1 MPEFKRGEKFRR
13 RFTILA
19 EIAPGL
25 SGYVYKARDE
35 TDGSMVALKILDPRS
50 ANRESM
56 TVASYF
62 SNEPVLLKAIRDERR
77 HPHIVEYV
85 AHASDQIPH
94 YLATRYIDGFGRK
107 GLEDLLGRPL
117 PPGFVLRV
125 VSQIGNALDYLHFG
139 HQYYSPIIHRDVK
152 PRNILID
159 RNGDAVLIDLSIAAY
174 QGHKV
179 ARPHLLLTWRYSAP
193 EQHTGKEVPASDQFA
208 LAMIVFQM
216 LSGEALL
223 PQDAKEGRTALQ
235 RLDALMQSGY
245 APVKEKLRSLPN
257 TVAALIKALQL
268 NPANRYATCEE
279 FAMALRQGMQKDQ
292 VNLTSIDPPR
302 TLVLSWSLVVLVVL
316 VVSASLLLAL
326 AIFLTRA

>member
-1 MPEFKRGEKFRR
+1 MPEFRRGEKFRR
-13 RFTILA
+13 RFVI
-19 EIAPGL
+19 IAKIGDGL
-25 SGYVYKARDE
+25 SGDVYKARDLQ
-35 TDGSMVALKILDPRS
+35 DGGLVALKFLDPRS
-50 ANRESM
+50 TNRESL

-85 AHASDQIPH
+85 THASDQTPH

-125 VSQIGNALDYLHFG
+125 VRQIGSALDYLHFG

-159 RNGDAVLIDLSIAAY
+159 RNGDAVLIDLSIAAH
-174 QGHKV
+174 QGHRV
-179 ARPHLLLTWRYSAP
+179 DRQHLLITWRYSAP
-193 EQHTGKEVPASDQFA
+193 EQHTGKEAPASDQFA
-208 LAMIVFQM
+208 LAMIAFQM

-223 PQDAKEGRTALQ
+223 PQDTKSTAFQTLKSIE
-235 RLDALMQSGY
+235 QSGY
-245 APVKEKLRSLPN
+245 VPVKEKLRSLPN
-257 TVAALIKALQL
+257 TVAALIKALQFD
-268 NPANRYATCEE
+268 PANRYATCEE
-279 FAMALRQGMQKDQ
+279 FAMALRLAMQKDQ
-292 VNLTSIDPPR
+292 VNITRVNPPR
-302 TLVLSWSLVVLVVL
+302 PFVLSQPLVVLVVL
-316 VVSASLLLAL
+316 VVVASLLLAL